1 MIREKSA
8 GVIVYRMHPKGGLQ
22 YLVLYMGNNYWNFPK
37 GHVEEGESEAEGA
50 LRELEEET
58 GIKNIVLLPD
68 FRQQTHFFFK
78 QERDGNS
85 ELIKKD
91 FILYLAEASK
101 DIVVDIT
108 DEKGENEIINGY
120 AWMDFKTAIKYLK
133 FKNLKEILAEAE
145 YYINSQKPK
154 DET

>member
-8 GVIVYRMHPKGGLQ
+8 GVIVCRRHPKDDLQ
-22 YLVLYMGNNYWNFPK
+22 YLLLYMGNNYWNFPK

-58 GIKNIVLLPD
+58 GIKNVELFPD

-78 QERDGNS
+78 QNREGKS

-91 FILYLAEASK
+91 FILYLAEATV

-108 DEKGENEIINGY
+108 DKQGKNEVINGY
-120 AWMDFKTAIKYLK
+120 AWMDFQTASKYLK
-133 FKNLKEILAEAE
+133 FKNLKEIMAEAD
-145 YYINSQKPK
+145 YYINSKKFQN
-154 DET
+154 EA